1 VGSTFCASFGLT
13 LARPIIG
20 GFASQYKSWRWTQW
34 CLLFVCVA
42 VYVLSLPMQ
51 ETYKKKIL
59 EKRAKKL
66 GLEPPKRT
74 LPSGFA
80 AIKFLLTVTLVR
92 PVHMLLFEPIVMFL
106 SLYSAFTFGVLF
118 ATLPAFPIVFHG
130 VYGFDLG
137 HTGLSF
143 LSLAIG
149 YFLAVPTAVACDTW
163 FYQKRHRHAVKQ
175 GKTVIAPEHRLYS
188 AMIGGFGVTIGLFWF
203 GWSARSDVHWIVPMI
218 GMVPFAWGNLCI
230 FVRLAFK

>member
-1 VGSTFCASFGLT
+1 MCA
-13 LARPIIG
+13 
-20 GFASQYKSWRWTQW
+20 
-34 CLLFVCVA
+34 A
-42 VYVLSLPMQ
+42 VYTLSLPME

-59 EKRAKKL
+59 ERRAKKL

-80 AIKFLLTVTLVR
+80 AVKFLLTVTLVR

-149 YFLAVPTAVACDTW
+149 YFLAVPTAVACDAW
-163 FYQKRHRHAVKQ
+163 FYQRRHRHAVKQ

-203 GWSARSDVHWIVPMI
+203 GWSARKDVHWIVPMI

-230 FVRLAFK
+230 FVSLLPARRNHLTVSSARQRSIPLMSMVR